1 VETWFQSLL
10 LLKCNLYRYTMV
22 VEEEQRPPLD
32 DTPTPN
38 FSNLHV
44 YDDLIRDGGVVTH
57 SRVSPYWIHGPA
69 VINRTVF

>member
-1 VETWFQSLL
+1 
-10 LLKCNLYRYTMV
+10 MV